1 MKDIYFE
8 NSTTLMKE
16 TERDQEGDLTFHY
29 ENIKK
34 ASIRGEILTES
45 KPETEKKDTSTNK
58 IIQKIRVRWKGE
70 EVIRLVPIPLG
81 GHTNEEGNIMGSEFP
96 ARK

>member
-45 KPETEKKDTSTNK
+45 KPETEKKTLLQTRLYKRSES
-58 IIQKIRVRWKGE
+58 GE
-70 EVIRLVPIPLG
+70 RE
-81 GHTNEEGNIMGSEFP
+81 
-96 ARK
+96 KK

>member
-58 IIQKIRVRWKGE
+58 IIQKIRVR
-70 EVIRLVPIPLG
+70 
-81 GHTNEEGNIMGSEFP
+81 
-96 ARK
+96 